1 MSNLLSLPI
10 EIQII
15 IVRKLPLRDCIAYA
29 QVSTTCHDL
38 VYYVFSHRLELDFSS
53 LVSNCHLIISS
64 EQFLD
69 ILHAHTRATIIRNFC
84 LPHQFNDYAQLAR
97 YFNLYWAHTFIPTY
111 DDSSESFP
119 GAEPSMLSGTHVGH
133 IRGELTYVHYLGFYG
148 ASTHA
153 ESFEISQILCQYDD
167 DRYGLQVTN
176 DSPPHVINE
185 SDNWGTVVLDTPY
198 TTCSKCQLPMEYSSD
213 PEVSQPPLLCW
224 QCRYFEG
231 YFASFM

>member
-1 MSNLLSLPI
+1 MDITTTIHLHCFTLSTHYCSSYIPYTMSSLLSLPI
-10 EIQII
+10 EIQLL

-29 QVSTTCHDL
+29 QVSSTCHDL

-53 LVSNCHLIISS
+53 VVTNGHLIISS

-133 IRGELTYVHYLGFYG
+133 IRGELTYLHYSMVHPLMPNLSRSVRSY
-148 ASTHA
+148 ANMMT
-153 ESFEISQILCQYDD
+153 I
-167 DRYGLQVTN
+167 VTAYRLRTI
-176 DSPPHVINE
+176 PHHTSSMNLIT
-185 SDNWGTVVLDTPY
+185 GVL
-198 TTCSKCQLPMEYSSD
+198 L
-213 PEVSQPPLLCW
+213 
-224 QCRYFEG
+224 F
-231 YFASFM
+231 